1 MKLHE
6 LKTRYDIG
14 HVLTEMGLLNNAVE
28 VGVAF
33 GENAEIILDSCE
45 LRHIWLV
52 DPWDYVPDEDPIGY
66 ADSIKDWQGCED
78 YCRAKMLRFGDR
90 ATMLKCESVD
100 AAKSSFNYGFDF
112 VYIDANHKRPY
123 IDNDLHAWFNKVKKG
138 GIFGGHDYHNV
149 NRPDYVCEVKDA
161 VDAFFADKDY
171 TLHITEDE
179 DPSWYIIK

>member
-14 HVLTEMGLLNNAVE
+14 HVLDDMGLNLEGVE

-33 GENAEIILDSCE
+33 GENAEIILDTCRMWRMY
-45 LRHIWLV
+45 LI
-52 DPWDYVPDEDPIGY
+52 DPWNYVPDEDPIGY
-66 ADSIKDWQGCED
+66 ADAIKDWRGCMA
-78 YCRAKMLRFGDR
+78 YCAAKMKRFDER
-90 ATMLKCESVD
+90 AIMVRDTSVNASQRFAD
-100 AAKSSFNYGFDF
+100 GSLDF

>member
-1 MKLHE
+1 
-6 LKTRYDIG
+6 
-14 HVLTEMGLLNNAVE
+14 
-28 VGVAF
+28 
-33 GENAEIILDSCE
+33 
-45 LRHIWLV
+45 
-52 DPWDYVPDEDPIGY
+52 
-66 ADSIKDWQGCED
+66 
-78 YCRAKMLRFGDR
+78 
-90 ATMLKCESVD
+90 MLKCESVD